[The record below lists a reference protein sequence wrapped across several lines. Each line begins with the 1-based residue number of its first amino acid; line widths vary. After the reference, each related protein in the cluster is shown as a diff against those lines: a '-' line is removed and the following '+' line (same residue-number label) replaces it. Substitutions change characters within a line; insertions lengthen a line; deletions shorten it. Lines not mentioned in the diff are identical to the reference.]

1 MVDFIHNNKALYGVE
16 AICRILPI
24 SASTYYRTLDIAENP
39 EHRAKRD
46 LHDLHHAEQ
55 IKRIW
60 KESSGRYGVR
70 KVWQQLKLEGY
81 VIARCTVVRLMKKLG
96 VYRVFGVGRI
106 NTPPVAEMI
115 KKERMI

>member
-1 MVDFIHNNKALYGVE
+1 MKQMEREIKELKRANEILRKAAAFSPSGARPPTQIMVDFIHNNKDRYGVE

-24 SASTYYRTLDIAENP
+24 APSTYYRTLDLTDNP

-46 LHDLHHAEQ
+46 LHDEYHAEQ

-70 KVWQQLKLEGY
+70 KVWQ
-81 VIARCTVVRLMKKLG
+81 
-96 VYRVFGVGRI
+96 
-106 NTPPVAEMI
+106 N
-115 KKERMI
+115 

>member
-1 MVDFIHNNKALYGVE
+1 MVLKRFVEFYRSHFNLLPDF
-16 AICRILPI
+16 R
-24 SASTYYRTLDIAENP
+24 SRDNP

-70 KVWQQLKLEGY
+70 KVWQKLKREGMLLHAVQLLD
-81 VIARCTVVRLMKKLG
+81 
-96 VYRVFGVGRI
+96 
-106 NTPPVAEMI
+106 
-115 KKERMI
+115 

>member
-1 MVDFIHNNKALYGVE
+1 MRFYVKQPLFSPRRSSTAHTNNGGFIHNNKELYGVE

-24 SASTYYRTLDIAENP
+24 APSTYYRTLDLCENP

-46 LHDLHHAEQ
+46 LHDLHHAEE

-70 KVWQQLKLEGY
+70 
-81 VIARCTVVRLMKKLG
+81 
-96 VYRVFGVGRI
+96 
-106 NTPPVAEMI
+106 
-115 KKERMI
+115 